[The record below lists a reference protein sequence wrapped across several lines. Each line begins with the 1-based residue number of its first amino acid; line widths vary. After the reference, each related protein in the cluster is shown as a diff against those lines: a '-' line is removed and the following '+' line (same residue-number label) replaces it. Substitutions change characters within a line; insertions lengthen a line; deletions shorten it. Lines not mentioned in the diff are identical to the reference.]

1 MLRFKSLGSGS
12 AGNATLVQARAGI
25 SQAHLLIDCGLGIRR
40 LERQLGESGV
50 PATQLDAIFITHEH
64 SDHIGCARSLAVK
77 HRIPVWMSAGTF
89 MAIGEPDFD
98 GLLRIAADGAVIDL
112 GALQVTPFAVPH
124 DAREPLQLHC
134 TDGDARLGVVT
145 DLGHV
150 NDHVLGHLGGC
161 RSLVLECN
169 HDEQMLAEGPYP
181 WFLKRR
187 VGGDYGHLANAAA
200 ARAAQAL
207 QPLGLRQVV
216 AAHLSEKNNRPE
228 LARAALA
235 GALGVAE
242 DHGDLHVATAA
253 EGCAWLSA

>member
-12 AGNATLVQARAGI
+12 SGNSTLVQARADT
-25 SQAHLLIDCGLGIRR
+25 QHAHFLIDCGLGIRR
-40 LERQLGESGV
+40 LERQLGEAGI
-50 PATQLDAIFITHEH
+50 PAAQLDAIFITHEH

-77 HRIPVWMSAGTF
+77 HRIAVWMSAGTY

-98 GLLRIAADGAVIDL
+98 GLLRIAADGAPIDL

-134 TDGDARLGVVT
+134 TDGAARLGVLT

-150 NDHVLGHLGGC
+150 NDHVLAHLGGC
-161 RSLVLECN
+161 GSLLLECN
-169 HDEQMLAEGPYP
+169 HDEQLLAEGPYP

-187 VGGDYGHLANAAA
+187 VGGDFGHLANGAA

-235 GALGVAE
+235 AALGVGDDHE
-242 DHGDLHVATAA
+242 DIHVATAA
-253 EGCAWLSA
+253 QGCGWLGV